1 LVSIGNG
8 YTARA
13 DEILTVLRIVPAV
26 SADDVERVRVLF
38 REYERALGVDLS
50 YQGFGD
56 EVASLPGA
64 YAPPRGALFLAMDGD
79 DASGC
84 VALRPLGEDLCE
96 MKRLYLRASLRGRG
110 AGRALAQ
117 RVIDQG
123 RAIGYRAMRLDSLP
137 GMKEAIALYETLGF
151 TRIPAY
157 YPSPVPGT
165 VYMERRL

>member
-1 LVSIGNG
+1 MLSV
-8 YTARA
+8 
-13 DEILTVLRIVPAV
+13 VPAV
-26 SADDVERVRVLF
+26 SVEDVERVRALF
-38 REYERALGVDLS
+38 LEYERALGVDLG
-50 YQGFGD
+50 YQGFDD

-64 YAPPRGALFLAMDGD
+64 YAPPRGALFIALDGD
-79 DASGC
+79 EASGC

-117 RVIDQG
+117 RVIDQARG
-123 RAIGYRAMRLDSLP
+123 IGYRAMRLDSLP

-165 VYMERRL
+165 VYMERVL

>member
-1 LVSIGNG
+1 MLS
-8 YTARA
+8 
-13 DEILTVLRIVPAV
+13 IVPAV
-26 SADDVERVRVLF
+26 SADHVERVRVLF

-50 YQGFGD
+50 YQGIDD

-64 YAPPRGALFLAMDGD
+64 YAPPRGALFLALDGGEP
-79 DASGC
+79 SGC

-117 RVIDQG
+117 HVIDQA
-123 RAIGYRAMRLDSLP
+123 RSLGYRAMRLDSLP
-137 GMKEAIALYETLGF
+137 SMKEAIALYETLGF

-157 YPSPVPGT
+157 YPSPIPGT
-165 VYMERRL
+165 VYMERVL